1 MVYHWKVYIHRALR
15 TIGQHSIES
24 NIVIMII
31 YSYQLLGTTLVH
43 PLASTGAIPVPS
55 TGAIPVPSTGA
66 TPVPSTG
73 ATPVPSTGA
82 IPVPSTGAIPVPSTG
97 ATPIPST
104 GAIPVPSTGPIP
116 VAVGILMCSL
126 KIIYILLGSTEEAID
141 ATVACKV
148 LSDNISTIIKSQI
161 NLPSVIDYL
170 IAKEIVNDV
179 DKKRIMA
186 LINIDNRWRELLD
199 LVQATIELDEEVF
212 LIFLDAIKDGN
223 TRREKMLA
231 DKLYKV
237 INMLYIVSI

>member
-1 MVYHWKVYIHRALR
+1 M
-15 TIGQHSIES
+15 
-24 NIVIMII
+24 
-31 YSYQLLGTTLVH
+31 
-43 PLASTGAIPVPS
+43 
-55 TGAIPVPSTGA
+55 
-66 TPVPSTG
+66 
-73 ATPVPSTGA
+73 
-82 IPVPSTGAIPVPSTG
+82 
-97 ATPIPST
+97 
-104 GAIPVPSTGPIP
+104 
-116 VAVGILMCSL
+116 LMCSL
-126 KIIYILLGSTEEAID
+126 KIIIYIFLGSTEEAID

-148 LSDNISTIIKSQI
+148 LSENISTIIKSQV

-186 LINIDNRWRELLD
+186 LINIDDRWRELLD

-212 LIFLDAIKDGN
+212 LIFLDAIKDGG

>member
-1 MVYHWKVYIHRALR
+1 MYSTNSTDTVPVLHYGIPLEGINPPVTVYIHRALR
-15 TIGQHSIES
+15 TIGQHSIEG

-55 TGAIPVPSTGA
+55 TGATS
-66 TPVPSTG
+66 
-73 ATPVPSTGA
+73 
-82 IPVPSTGAIPVPSTG
+82 
-97 ATPIPST
+97 
-104 GAIPVPSTGPIP
+104 
-116 VAVGILMCSL
+116 VAVGMLMCSL

-148 LSDNISTIIKSQI
+148 LSENISTIIRSQI
-161 NLPSVIDYL
+161 NFPSFLDKL
-170 IAKEIVNDV
+170 LAKEVISDV
-179 DKKRIMA
+179 DKRKIMDSKTT
-186 LINIDNRWRELLD
+186 LSIDERWRELLD

-212 LIFLDAIKDGN
+212 LIFLDAIKGGG

-237 INMLYIVSI
+237 VNMLYIVSI